1 MIVYIY
7 FAMIY
12 NKYYNIILVIKLKK
26 YIFIKRNITT
36 QIII

>member
-7 FAMIY
+7 SAMIY